1 MFKRI
6 ITPRM
11 SETNITRHIGHTV
24 IPVWLEEGY
33 EEIIRLFSNNLT
45 EPSLITVNM
54 NMDFLNEIFFGKNVE
69 ILTSVKKIGTSS
81 FVLNQEVYQERK
93 LCVRASTTLV
103 HFDYLTHK
111 PAAIPKSARDILKQH
126 MKVVASQNEKYPI

>member
-1 MFKRI
+1 MFKKI
-6 ITPRM
+6 ITPRI

-33 EEIIRLFSNNLT
+33 EEIIRLFSQELA

-54 NMDFLNEIFFGKNVE
+54 NMDFLHEIFFGKDVE
-69 ILTSVKKIGTSS
+69 ILTTVKKVGTSS
-81 FVLNQEVYQERK
+81 FILHQEVYQDRI

-103 HFDYLTHK
+103 HFDYSTHK
-111 PAAIPKSARDILKQH
+111 PHPIPKTVRDILKEH
-126 MKVVASQNEKYPI
+126 VS